1 MNPTDAPNP
10 VPPDAGKHVEAPPLP
25 DPRHDLPVPALAARA
40 MDVPFDRVHPRDLRL
55 IEQLRHDV
63 RRLDFTPL
71 TDEQVTQQIARWPS
85 AAASTAIEGNPL
97 MPADIALAHMLL
109 EERVPTGADAGI
121 VARFARECH
130 AYHGTAGR

>member
-40 MDVPFDRVHPRDLRL
+40 MDVPFDRVHPRDLGL

-71 TDEQVTQQIARWPS
+71 TDEQVTQQVARWPS

-97 MPADIALAHMLL
+97 QPAEIALTHMFF
-109 EERVPTGADAGI
+109 EERVPTDVRPPI
-121 VARFARECH
+121 VAQFV
-130 AYHGTAGR
+130 TQSVGR